1 MATLSCTRAEDHL
14 DNHLDAAPAGGAIDP
29 APLLGT
35 WWNTDKESPG
45 IVRIDIAADGDAV
58 SIHAYG
64 AGSAGSPGP
73 LDWGAV
79 RGDLYADGVA
89 SRTAAAFG
97 ALYDFG
103 FLRTHLQAKVNRGV
117 LVVAVFNQFT
127 DGSGRSSYF
136 NREFYYR

>member
-1 MATLSCTRAEDHL
+1 MANLPCTRAEDHV
-14 DNHLDAAPAGGAIDP
+14 DAPLAGGAIDP

-45 IVRIDIAADGDAV
+45 IVKIVIAAQGDAV

-64 AGSAGSPGP
+64 AASPEP
-73 LDWGAV
+73 IDWGEV
-79 RGDLYADGVA
+79 RGGLYADGVA
-89 SRTAAAFG
+89 SRRAAAFG

-117 LVVAVFNQFT
+117 LVVALFNQFT
-127 DGSGRSSYF
+127 DGSGRASYF
-136 NREFYYR
+136 NREFYHL

>member
-1 MATLSCTRAEDHL
+1 MAAGGRATTPASSTIARRPLMETLSYTRAEDHP
-14 DNHLDAAPAGGAIDP
+14 NAAPAGGAIDP

-45 IVRIDIAADGDAV
+45 IVRIDIAAEGEAL

-64 AGSAGSPGP
+64 AGSPDP
-73 LDWGAV
+73 IDWGAV

-97 ALYDFG
+97 ALYDF
-103 FLRTHLQAKVNRGV
+103 
-117 LVVAVFNQFT
+117 
-127 DGSGRSSYF
+127 
-136 NREFYYR
+136 